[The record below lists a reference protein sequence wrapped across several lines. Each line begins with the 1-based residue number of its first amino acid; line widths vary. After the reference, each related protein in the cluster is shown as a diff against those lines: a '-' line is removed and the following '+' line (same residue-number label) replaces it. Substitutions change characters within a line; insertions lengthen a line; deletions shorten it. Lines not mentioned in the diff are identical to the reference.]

1 MLKRQSDIILRPP
14 HPSTTK
20 RQNLVWIIFVGFRE
34 KRMQLKR
41 STALNP
47 FYKNQANFGQGSVFL
62 IFWYFELKFS
72 KNVFRLFLKNSVK
85 VHCSFSKYYWLSI
98 VCLVLHFMNTNY
110 VQQSIKMLWFH
121 LRWPFSVSLGYYENV
136 IPPQAEFVFR
146 LFLIWEHFEA
156 QRSYEIVLMKS
167 PLISDWRVAHTFR
180 ILPHPILDF
189 IISCKLVS
197 SRGIFSV
204 IILTHT
210 PPNKALYRVFLLLN
224 SFISHKKC
232 TYFILF
238 EKSFEVLL
246 LIVMSFEL

>member
-1 MLKRQSDIILRPP
+1 MLSVVFKDSRP
-14 HPSTTK
+14 
-20 RQNLVWIIFVGFRE
+20 
-34 KRMQLKR
+34 R
-41 STALNP
+41 STIVDTCLIWYLEP
-47 FYKNQANFGQGSVFL
+47 KVF
-62 IFWYFELKFS
+62 
-72 KNVFRLFLKNSVK
+72 KNVFRLFLENSVK

-189 IISCKLVS
+189 IISLYHQEEFLAWSFWPILPQTKHYTGYFYCSTVS
-197 SRGIFSV
+197 FHTKNA
-204 IILTHT
+204 LT
-210 PPNKALYRVFLLLN
+210 
-224 SFISHKKC
+224 SFCLKNHLRYC
-232 TYFILF
+232 F
-238 EKSFEVLL
+238 
-246 LIVMSFEL
+246 